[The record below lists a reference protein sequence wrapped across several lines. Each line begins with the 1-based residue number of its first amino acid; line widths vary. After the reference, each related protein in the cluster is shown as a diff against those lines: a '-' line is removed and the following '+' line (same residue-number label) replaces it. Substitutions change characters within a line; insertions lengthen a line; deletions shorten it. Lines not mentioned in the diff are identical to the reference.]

1 MPAVDPAK
9 IRNVAVIGHRGTG
22 KTSLTEAILFTS
34 GAVNRQGTIDQGT
47 TVADH
52 DEDEKR
58 RQLSITASLCHTTW
72 RDRNI
77 NLIDTPGDP
86 SFHADTIA
94 TLRVVE
100 GALVVVGAP
109 MGLEVQHER
118 LWKQCEDNGVSRVI
132 YVNMMDRERADFF
145 AALQQLQEAFGQGAV
160 AAQLPIGAEENF
172 KGMVDLLTMKAFTYE
187 GGKETEGPVPDDMT
201 AEVEEYRE
209 KLMDAVAENDDAVM
223 EKYLEGQ
230 EVSNEEIYAALKAGV
245 AAGTVFPVGLG
256 CATRNTGI
264 DHILD
269 LVVDGMPSP
278 ARRPAVKA
286 LDAGG
291 EEVEIHCDAREPV
304 AAFVFKTLA
313 DPFSGRI
320 NVLRVF
326 SGELK
331 SDSNVFNPVSKTKE
345 RIGQLLRLQG
355 KDNSPIDVLDPGD
368 IGALAKLK
376 ETKTGD
382 SLCADSRHVT
392 FPPFKFPNPVMSFA
406 VEPRSKGDEEKISTA
421 LRRLQEEDPTLVVQ
435 RDSQT
440 NELVVSG
447 LSQVH
452 VEVVM
457 DRVKQRFGVEVNLK
471 PPRVPYLETIRRQAE
486 AQGKYKKQT
495 GGRGQYGDAWLRIE
509 PKPRGEG
516 FEFVDAVV
524 GGVIPRGFIPAVEKG
539 VVEAMKEGELSGH
552 PIVDMKVTVYDGSH
566 HPVDSSEMAFKIAAS
581 MGLKKAIEK
590 AEPVLLEP
598 IMSVQVTVPEEN
610 VGDVIGDMN
619 SRRGKVLGMEPKG
632 KMNQVNVEA
641 PLAEMLTYAPDLR
654 SMTGGR
660 GDYTMEFL
668 RYEELP
674 AHLSQKVIEQ
684 ERAVQEEKAG
694 A

>member
-1 MPAVDPAK
+1 MPAVDPSK

-22 KTSLTEAILFTS
+22 KTCLTEAILFTS
-34 GAVNRQGTIDQGT
+34 GAVNRQGAIEQGT
-47 TVADH
+47 TVADY
-52 DEDEKR
+52 DEDEKK
-58 RQLSITASLCHTTW
+58 RQLSISASLCHTTW
-72 RDRNI
+72 RNRNI
-77 NLIDTPGDP
+77 NIIDTPGDP

-94 TLRVVE
+94 SLRVVE

-145 AALQQLQEAFGQGAV
+145 AALEQLQEAFGQGAV
-160 AAQLPIGAEENF
+160 AAQLPIGKEEGF
-172 KGMVDLLTMKAFTYE
+172 KGMVDLLTMKAFLYD
-187 GGKETEGPVPDDMT
+187 GGKETEGPVPDDM
-201 AEVEEYRE
+201 AAQVEEYRE
-209 KLMDAVAENDDAVM
+209 KLMDAVAENDDGVM

-230 EVSNEEIYAALKAGV
+230 ELSDEELYHALKAGV
-245 AAGTVFPVGLG
+245 VAGTVFPVGVG

-264 DHILD
+264 DHMLD
-269 LVVDGMPSP
+269 LIVDAIPSP
-278 ARRPAVKA
+278 ARRPAVMA
-286 LDAGG
+286 VDAGSG
-291 EEVEIHCDAREPV
+291 EEVEIHCDGGEPL
-304 AAFVFKTLA
+304 AAFVFKTMA
-313 DPFSGRI
+313 DQFSGRI
-320 NVLRVF
+320 NVMRVF
-326 SGELK
+326 AGELK
-331 SDSNVFNPVSKTKE
+331 SDSNVINPVSKAKE

-355 KDNSPIDVLDPGD
+355 KDSSPVDALGPGD
-368 IGALAKLK
+368 IGAIAKLK
-376 ETKTGD
+376 DTKTGD
-382 SLCADSRHVT
+382 SLCADSRQVT
-392 FPPFKFPNPVMSFA
+392 FPPLVFPNPVMSFA
-406 VEPRSKGDEEKISTA
+406 VEPKSKGDDEKIGTG
-421 LRRLQEEDPTLVVQ
+421 LKRLQEEDPTLVVQ
-435 RDSQT
+435 RDPQT

-457 DRVKQRFGVEVNLK
+457 DRVKRRFGAEVNLK
-471 PPRVPYLETIRRQAE
+471 PPRVPYLETIRRKAE

-495 GGRGQYGDAWLRIE
+495 GGRGQYGDAWLRVE
-509 PKPRGEG
+509 PRLRGEG
-516 FEFVDAVV
+516 FEFVDQVV

-590 AEPVLLEP
+590 ADPVLLEP
-598 IMSVQVTVPEEN
+598 IMSVRVTIPEEN
-610 VGDVIGDMN
+610 VGDIIGDMN

-632 KMNQVNVEA
+632 KMAQVNVEA
-641 PLAEMLTYAPDLR
+641 PLAEMLSYAPDLR

-668 RYEELP
+668 RYEEVP
-674 AHLSQKVIEQ
+674 AHLSQKVIDQ
-684 ERAVQEEKAG
+684 ERAIQEEQA
-694 A
+694 